1 MTSQPA
7 AADAHGKTDW
17 RWRRRRRRC
26 GLAAAALAALVVALW
41 LLDVSLQGQGG
52 HAVPAALCRAAL
64 AAAIVAGGAWLAA
77 TLAARLEQRPG
88 RTLAALALPALV
100 ALSLAVRFAGI
111 DSEVGGRYYLDEG
124 TYYHHATLIDGGEL
138 LSNTFVY
145 PHLTYYAD
153 ALTLWAAGLFPAAVG
168 ALVRSLYGVVDPL
181 AVSWLLLRGLVA
193 LLSALTV
200 VPVYMIAERLG
211 RGGGN
216 GSGSTGDGGLPWT
229 GHAAAAL
236 AAGLLIVSDLYNEGS
251 HLNTCDVPSAF
262 FATLCLLFV
271 VRLMDRESARDYALA
286 GVAAGLAAASKYPAA
301 LVALGIGAVWIGWRV
316 RRRDWNAGL
325 AWAALAA
332 AATVAAAM
340 PSLLV
345 YPGLAFAGPRG
356 IFYGARQY
364 GQGGWLGV
372 MPESNAGFYAGKLAE
387 SFGWPAVAAGLS
399 GLALLAV
406 RRRSET
412 RRRLAR
418 LLWLAPYPVAYL
430 ALITSMNMV
439 VKRNLYPVLPVLA
452 VYLGAGIAAWL
463 ELAAQLGRGAAT
475 ERGGGAAWRWAAAAL
490 VAACLWPPAELIA
503 RQTAGYVTPSTREEA
518 AAWIVA
524 HLPPG
529 AAIVKESYTPDFTPG
544 RFAVSHVRF
553 AGRIPLADL
562 RHPDNDYLLLSSDAY
577 SRFRDPQALF
587 TDNQRQLASRYDEI
601 FRTFPLVKEWI
612 PGDLQLGPVL
622 RLYRIDPDRA
632 ACPPPAAIG
641 ALPPPPAPALP
652 PLPAASAFVP
662 DAGMRAG
669 PERPLR
675 YRTRD
680 DWSLF
685 RGCAPAGRYRIALI
699 GQVLQPALVRVAD
712 AAGTQLARAEVWPVP
727 AADPALAGGPAA
739 AAEITLPRP
748 GKVLLYVYLA
758 PGSRLRAVTLTQIGP
773 VGPMAPGTPAG
784 PLAPLGA
791 PPPARPG
798 IPPG

>member
-1 MTSQPA
+1 
-7 AADAHGKTDW
+7 
-17 RWRRRRRRC
+17 
-26 GLAAAALAALVVALW
+26 
-41 LLDVSLQGQGG
+41 
-52 HAVPAALCRAAL
+52 
-64 AAAIVAGGAWLAA
+64 
-77 TLAARLEQRPG
+77 
-88 RTLAALALPALV
+88 
-100 ALSLAVRFAGI
+100 
-111 DSEVGGRYYLDEG
+111 
-124 TYYHHATLIDGGEL
+124 
-138 LSNTFVY
+138 
-145 PHLTYYAD
+145 
-153 ALTLWAAGLFPAAVG
+153 
-168 ALVRSLYGVVDPL
+168 
-181 AVSWLLLRGLVA
+181 
-193 LLSALTV
+193 
-200 VPVYMIAERLG
+200 
-211 RGGGN
+211 
-216 GSGSTGDGGLPWT
+216 
-229 GHAAAAL
+229 
-236 AAGLLIVSDLYNEGS
+236 
-251 HLNTCDVPSAF
+251 
-262 FATLCLLFV
+262 
-271 VRLMDRESARDYALA
+271 
-286 GVAAGLAAASKYPAA
+286 
-301 LVALGIGAVWIGWRV
+301 
-316 RRRDWNAGL
+316 
-325 AWAALAA
+325 
-332 AATVAAAM
+332 
-340 PSLLV
+340 
-345 YPGLAFAGPRG
+345 
-356 IFYGARQY
+356 
-364 GQGGWLGV
+364 
-372 MPESNAGFYAGKLAE
+372 
-387 SFGWPAVAAGLS
+387 
-399 GLALLAV
+399 
-406 RRRSET
+406 
-412 RRRLAR
+412 
-418 LLWLAPYPVAYL
+418 VAYL

-503 RQTAGYVTPSTREEA
+503 RQTAGYVTASTREEA

-632 ACPPPAAIG
+632 ACPPRAAIG
-641 ALPPPPAPALP
+641 ALPPLPAPALP

-712 AAGTQLARAEVWPVP
+712 AAGTQLARAAVRPVP

-773 VGPMAPGTPAG
+773 AGPMAPGTPAG